1 MHNLSELFID
11 KKSTPGIFKPKNSAI
26 KVTETMVYL
35 NYLTTTLNKL
45 IMIRDASTILIQND
59 TNISSVHTD
68 KKFNLLDGN
77 LGVMS
82 FSSDNSIFY
91 GLNTLAGSFKIQ
103 NSINDALSLFN
114 DDTINLTSNEDGDIK
129 IERSSNE
136 TKIYTTLKPEFKSE
150 RNHDSEYLLLNY
162 LSNII
167 THSGIK
173 NGRLLLITERIPCKY
188 CQETIIQ
195 FSHKHPSVYIDV
207 MFLHSSGLNPFSIK
221 NSKKQKSKSVNI
233 DDDIDNLLKK
243 QNDKIN
249 FYKADFS
256 ITINTIKLTPKDDGY
271 LSYMSSANS
280 IEQYRKY
287 NMNVSP
293 DLLRHIKSKK

>member
-1 MHNLSELFID
+1 MHKLSEVFVD

-26 KVTETMVYL
+26 KVTETMFYL

-59 TNISSVHTD
+59 TNISSIHAD
-68 KKFNLLDGN
+68 KKFNLLNGN

-82 FSSDNSIFY
+82 FSADDSIFY

-103 NSINDALSLFN
+103 ESINDALNLFN
-114 DDTINLTSNEDGDIK
+114 DDTINLTPTEDGDIR
-129 IERSSNE
+129 IERISDE
-136 TKIYTTLKPEFKSE
+136 KKIYSTLTPEFKSE

-167 THSGIK
+167 TNSGIK
-173 NGRLLLITERIPCKY
+173 KGKLLLVTERIPCKY

-195 FSHKHPSVYIDV
+195 FSQKHPSVYIDV

-221 NSKKQKSKSVNI
+221 NSKKQKSKSVNF
-233 DDDIDNLLKK
+233 DDDIENLLEK

-256 ITINTIKLTPKDDGY
+256 ITINTIKLTPKDDEY
-271 LSYMSSANS
+271 LSNVSSAHS